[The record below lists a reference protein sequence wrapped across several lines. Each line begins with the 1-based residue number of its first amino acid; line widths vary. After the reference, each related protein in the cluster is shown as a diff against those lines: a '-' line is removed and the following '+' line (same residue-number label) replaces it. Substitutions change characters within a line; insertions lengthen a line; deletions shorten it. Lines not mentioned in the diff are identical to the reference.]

1 MEYSQVMLEM
11 LERIKVLENKVQVLE
26 EKINNAPAP
35 LSQATVQLDKVSA
48 KYRGLA
54 EYLLS
59 SNETRV
65 TLTYSQIE
73 EILGFTLPDTARKF
87 KQSYWANTE
96 THSYASS
103 WMAVGYK
110 TRVDVERDTV
120 TFIKNIF

>member
-11 LERIKVLENKVQVLE
+11 LERIKVLENKVKVLE
-26 EKINNAPAP
+26 EKIENTPTPKPQTAM
-35 LSQATVQLDKVSA
+35 QLDKVSA

-59 SNETRV
+59 SNKTRV
-65 TLTYSQIE
+65 TLSYSQIE
-73 EILGFTLPDTARKF
+73 EILGFALPDTARKF

-110 TRVDVERDTV
+110 TRVDIDSDTV
-120 TFIKNIF
+120 TFIKNLI

>member
-1 MEYSQVMLEM
+1 MKYSQVMLEM
-11 LERIKVLENKVQVLE
+11 LERIKVLENKVKVLE
-26 EKINNAPAP
+26 EKIENTPTPKPQTAM
-35 LSQATVQLDKVSA
+35 QLDKVSA

-65 TLTYSQIE
+65 TLSYSQIE
-73 EILGFTLPDTARKF
+73 EILGFALPDTARKF

-110 TRVDVERDTV
+110 TRVDIDSDTV
-120 TFIKNIF
+120 TFIKNLI

>member
-11 LERIKVLENKVQVLE
+11 LERIKVLENKVKELE
-26 EKINNAPAP
+26 EKIENTPAP
-35 LSQATVQLDKVSA
+35 QPQANMQLDKVSA

-65 TLTYSQIE
+65 TLSYTQIE
-73 EILGFTLPDTARKF
+73 DILGFALPDTARKF

-110 TRVDVERDTV
+110 ARVDTESDIV
-120 TFIKNIF
+120 TFIKNLI

>member
-11 LERIKVLENKVQVLE
+11 LERIKVLENKVKVLE
-26 EKINNAPAP
+26 EKIENTPTPKPQTAM
-35 LSQATVQLDKVSA
+35 QLDKVSA

-65 TLTYSQIE
+65 TLSYSQIE
-73 EILGFTLPDTARKF
+73 EILGFALPDTARKF

-110 TRVDVERDTV
+110 TRVDIDSDTV
-120 TFIKNIF
+120 TFIKNLI

>member
-11 LERIKVLENKVQVLE
+11 LERIKVLENKVKVLE
-26 EKINNAPAP
+26 EKIENTPTPKPQMAM
-35 LSQATVQLDKVSA
+35 QLDKVSA

-65 TLTYSQIE
+65 TLSYSQIE
-73 EILGFTLPDTARKF
+73 EILGFALPDTARKF

-110 TRVDVERDTV
+110 TRVDIDSDTV
-120 TFIKNIF
+120 TFIKNLI

>member
-11 LERIKVLENKVQVLE
+11 LERIKVLENKVKVLE
-26 EKINNAPAP
+26 EKIESTSTAQ
-35 LSQATVQLDKVSA
+35 SQTAIQLDKVSA

-54 EYLLS
+54 EFLLS

-73 EILGFTLPDTARKF
+73 EILGFALPDTARKF

-110 TRVDVERDTV
+110 TRVDVDNDTV
-120 TFIKNIF
+120 TFVKNLI

>member
-1 MEYSQVMLEM
+1 MEYSQIILEM
-11 LERIKVLENKVQVLE
+11 LERIKVLENKVRVLE
-26 EKINNAPAP
+26 EKKEYTSAPQPQVA
-35 LSQATVQLDKVSA
+35 VQLDKVSA

-65 TLTYSQIE
+65 TLSYSQIE
-73 EILGFTLPDTARKF
+73 EILGFALPDTARKY

-110 TRVDVERDTV
+110 TRVDIENDTV
-120 TFIKNIF
+120 TFIKNFI

>member
-11 LERIKVLENKVQVLE
+11 LERIKVLENKVKVLE
-26 EKINNAPAP
+26 EKIENIPAP
-35 LSQATVQLDKVSA
+35 PPQAAVQLDKVSA

-73 EILGFTLPDTARKF
+73 EILGFALPDTARKF

-110 TRVDVERDTV
+110 TRVDVESDTV
-120 TFIKNIF
+120 TFIKNLI

>member
-11 LERIKVLENKVQVLE
+11 LERIKVLENKVKVLE
-26 EKINNAPAP
+26 EKIESTSTAQ
-35 LSQATVQLDKVSA
+35 SQMAIQLDKVSA

-73 EILGFTLPDTARKF
+73 EILGFALPDTARKF

-110 TRVDVERDTV
+110 TRVDVDNDTV
-120 TFIKNIF
+120 TFVKNLI

>member
-1 MEYSQVMLEM
+1 MEYSQVILEM
-11 LERIKVLENKVQVLE
+11 LERIKVLENKVKELE
-26 EKINNAPAP
+26 EKIENTPAP
-35 LSQATVQLDKVSA
+35 QPQANVQLDKVSA

-65 TLTYSQIE
+65 TLSYTQIE
-73 EILGFTLPDTARKF
+73 DILGFALPDTARKF

-110 TRVDVERDTV
+110 ARVDTESDIV
-120 TFIKNIF
+120 TFIKNLI